1 MPTTG
6 AIMGHNLRIRIGAVT
21 AVAIYAATEC
31 SLSIETDTVEINHKD
46 NYSANWKEII
56 PAASGWSGSTNGLIY
71 FDAANGID
79 DAIAAQI
86 AKTKVKIEFSTAVT
100 GDTKWTGDAYLTSC
114 ELSGSVGEVSTY
126 AVSFTGTAALTQG
139 TSA

>member
-6 AIMGHNLRIRIGAVT
+6 AIMGHNLRMRIGAST

-56 PAASGWSGSTNGLIY
+56 PAASGWSGSTNGLVY

-100 GDTKWTGDAYLTSC
+100 GDLKWSGDAYLTSC
-114 ELSGSVGEVSTY
+114 ELSGSVGEVATY
-126 AVSFTGTAALTQG
+126 AVSFTGTGALAQG

>member
-6 AIMGHNLRIRIGAVT
+6 PVMGHNLRMRVGTVT

-31 SLSIETDTVEINHKD
+31 SINIETDTVEINHKD
-46 NYSANWKEII
+46 NYSNNWKEII
-56 PAASGWSGSTNGLIY
+56 PAANGWSGSTNGLIF

-79 DAIAAQI
+79 DAISAQI
-86 AKTKVKIEFSTAVT
+86 AKTKIKVEFSTAVT
-100 GDTKWTGDAYLTSC
+100 GDLKWTGDAYITSC

-126 AVSFTGTAALTQG
+126 AVSFTGTGPLTMATAA
-139 TSA
+139 